1 MRITWLGH
9 AAFLIVS
16 DAGQRILTDPYLAGG
31 YGGAVGYGKIE
42 ELVDVVVVSHDH
54 HEDHNAVDDL
64 PGNPEV
70 VKGAG
75 THTAAE
81 ITFRGI
87 PTFHDPSGGSER
99 GPNTVF
105 VFEVDNLVFCHLGD
119 LGHVLTSEQVGQ
131 IGRVDILM
139 LPVGGYFTIGPREAT
154 QVVEQLSP
162 RIIIPMHYKTEVLN
176 FPIAPVDDFLKGKE
190 NVNRPGSSELTVTKE
205 EMPPETRIV
214 VLEHK
219 L

>member
-1 MRITWLGH
+1 MQITWLGH

-16 DAGQRILTDPYLAGG
+16 DAGLKILTDPYLAGG
-31 YGGAVGYGKIE
+31 YGGAIGYGRIE
-42 ELVDVVVVSHDH
+42 EVVDVVVISHDH

-75 THTAAE
+75 THTAAG

-87 PTFHDPSGGSER
+87 PTFHDQSEGAER

-105 VFEVDNLVFCHLGD
+105 AFEVDGLALCHLGD
-119 LGHVLTSEQVGQ
+119 LGHLLSPEQVEQ

-139 LPVGGYFTIGPREAT
+139 LPVGGYFTIDPQEAT
-154 QVVEQLSP
+154 QVAQQLSP

-176 FPIAPVDDFLKGKE
+176 FPIAPVDEFLRGKG
-190 NVNRPGSSELTVTKE
+190 NVDRLGSPEFTVTRDSL
-205 EMPPETRIV
+205 PSETRIV